1 MRSIFTALKHKLM
14 EPFLSILL
22 LVAIVGLPIWLYIK
36 LREARKDQEQA
47 VQRLREAERENML
60 LETQHLKFQMQ
71 PHALNNILAELKA
84 VSKKLERGMGALSS
98 TLEYIL
104 YKGQMNLV
112 SVTEE
117 VSFLREYIRL
127 HEMFVN
133 GLDAM
138 ELDDSGVDPR
148 SPFHDRPCIPHLVT
162 GYLIENAFKH
172 GDKNHPEF
180 LRIKVKLTDKFFQV
194 QVSNRVLAKPRQGPG
209 GLGLHNMKKR
219 MDLLL
224 PEQWRLDSNQ
234 EGEVYHAILTIHFLP

>member
-1 MRSIFTALKHKLM
+1 M
-14 EPFLSILL
+14 
-22 LVAIVGLPIWLYIK
+22 LVK
-36 LREARKDQEQA
+36 LRNARRKMGKLKAEKEHLIKA
-47 VQRLREAERENML
+47 KAELEAENAL
-60 LETQHLKFQMQ
+60 LETHHLKFQMQ

-84 VSKKLERGMGALSS
+84 VSKKLERGMGSLSS

-133 GLDAM
+133 GMDAM
-138 ELDDSGVDPR
+138 ELDDSGIDPR
-148 SPFHDRPCIPHLVT
+148 SPFYDRPCIPHLVT
-162 GYLIENAFKH
+162 GYLVENAFKH

-180 LRIKVKLTDKFFQV
+180 LRIKVKLNDKFFQA
-194 QVSNRVLAKPRQGPG
+194 QVSNRVLPKPRHGPG

-224 PEQWRLDSNQ
+224 PDRWRLDSNQ
-234 EGEVYHAILTIHFLP
+234 EGEVYHAILTIHFVS